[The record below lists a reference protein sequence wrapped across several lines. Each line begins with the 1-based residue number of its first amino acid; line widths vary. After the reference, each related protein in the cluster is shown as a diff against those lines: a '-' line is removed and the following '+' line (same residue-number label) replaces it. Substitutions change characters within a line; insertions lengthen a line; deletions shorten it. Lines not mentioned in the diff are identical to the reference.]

1 MLYHLNLLAVFFFT
15 FLYVVIN
22 VECFVEKKSSKTV
35 HVRSARPVLGANGAH
50 QARHLGNRHHGDQ
63 EEAGGGAADDGSP
76 GRARTFRHHR
86 RVLRRKG
93 PRGQEGKHREQQ
105 HLRRQSVDLF
115 IDNLQRCCKEKR
127 FCCCLKV
134 Y

>member
-1 MLYHLNLLAVFFFT
+1 MFIVIPFKFISSFFFT

-35 HVRSARPVLGANGAH
+35 HVRAARPVLGANGAH
-50 QARHLGNRHHGDQ
+50 QARHLGHRHHGDQ
-63 EEAGGGAADDGSP
+63 EEAGGGAADDGRP

-93 PRGQEGKHREQQ
+93 PRRQEGKHREQQ

-115 IDNLQRCCKEKR
+115 I
-127 FCCCLKV
+127 CLII
-134 Y
+134 